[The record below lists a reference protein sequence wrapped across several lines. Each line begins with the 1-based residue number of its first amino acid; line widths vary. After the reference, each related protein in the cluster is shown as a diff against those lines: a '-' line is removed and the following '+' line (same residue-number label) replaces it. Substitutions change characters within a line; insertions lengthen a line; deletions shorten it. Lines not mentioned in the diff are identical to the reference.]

1 MAENKRCLWDFVS
14 KSSEEEKV
22 GAKDL
27 YDLMWRCRDLEI
39 DNLWKRSTLL
49 ATFLVIFWT
58 GLGYTFYKY
67 IDLRLYNEKVFVLRS
82 ALGNFFLLGIQIYA
96 MLGSFISL
104 LWICMT
110 KGSKAWV
117 EFFEGH
123 IDCIKYEKNR
133 EMFFSDDLVKRLKNG
148 EYIPYN
154 GKVPEKF
161 SRDWNN
167 SILKPSGGAF
177 SPSRINVVIGI
188 VSFLLFSIVEYLML
202 VFVLSNFYRPFIP
215 IIAVGIFL
223 VYAFGSYYVVKSV
236 RSGFLDG
243 LRKSMEK

>member
-1 MAENKRCLWDFVS
+1 MADS
-14 KSSEEEKV
+14 DKV
-22 GAKDL
+22 KPKDL
-27 YDLMWRCRDLEI
+27 YDLMWKCRDLEI

-58 GLGYTFYKY
+58 GLGYSFYKF
-67 IDLRLYNEKVFVLRS
+67 IDLRLGGEFKLETG
-82 ALGNFFLLGIQIYA
+82 LGNFFLLGIQIYA

-123 IDCIKYEKNR
+123 IGCIKFKKNR
-133 EMFFSDDLVKRLKNG
+133 EMFFSEELVERLENK

-154 GKVPEKF
+154 GSYPQKF
-161 SRDWNN
+161 QHGWSN
-167 SILKPSGGAF
+167 SILSTSGGAF

-188 VSFLLFSIVEYLML
+188 VSFMLFSLLELIMFGIVLREAVSSLVLKISFIVLFAYL
-202 VFVLSNFYRPFIP
+202 VLNCLI
-215 IIAVGIFL
+215 
-223 VYAFGSYYVVKSV
+223 YVSV
-236 RSGFLDG
+236 RSKFLNSLKKNTGF
-243 LRKSMEK
+243 

>member
-1 MAENKRCLWDFVS
+1 MAEDK
-14 KSSEEEKV
+14 KV
-22 GAKDL
+22 VPKDL
-27 YDLMWRCRDLEI
+27 HDMMWKCRDLEI

-67 IDLRLYNEKVFVLRS
+67 IDLRIDNEKLFVLRS
-82 ALGNFFLLGIQIYA
+82 SIGNFFLLGIQIYA

-117 EFFEGH
+117 EFFESH
-123 IDCIKYEKNR
+123 IDCIKLKKNR
-133 EMFFSDDLVKRLKNG
+133 EMFFSDDLVKRLENG

-154 GKVPEKF
+154 GNVPEQF

-167 SILKPSGGAF
+167 SILKPTGGCF

-188 VSFLLFSIVEYLML
+188 VSFLLFSIVEYLMF
-202 VFVLSNFYRPFIP
+202 VFVLTNTCRPFIP
-215 IIAVGIFL
+215 IIAVVILLIYMGGNWKI
-223 VYAFGSYYVVKSV
+223 YRSVK
-236 RSGFLDG
+236 SGFLNYA
-243 LRKSMEK
+243 RSFMER

>member
-1 MAENKRCLWDFVS
+1 MANK
-14 KSSEEEKV
+14 KV
-22 GAKDL
+22 EPKDL
-27 YDLMWRCRDLEI
+27 YDLMWKCRDLEI

-67 IDLRLYNEKVFVLRS
+67 IDLRLDSENVFVLRS
-82 ALGNFFLLGIQIYA
+82 AIGNFFLLGIQIYA

-123 IDCIKYEKNR
+123 IGCIKFKKNR
-133 EMFFSDDLVKRLKNG
+133 GMFFSEELVERLENKD
-148 EYIPYN
+148 YIPYN
-154 GKVPEKF
+154 GSYPQKF
-161 SRDWNN
+161 QHDWSN
-167 SILKPSGGAF
+167 SILSTSGGAF

-188 VSFLLFSIVEYLML
+188 VSFVLFSIVEFLMFF
-202 VFVLSNFYRPFIP
+202 FVLRNSFRPFIP
-215 IIAVGIFL
+215 IIAVVIL
-223 VYAFGSYYVVKSV
+223 LLYVGGNWKIYRSV
-236 RSGFLDG
+236 MSGFLDD
-243 LRKSMEK
+243 LKDSV

>member
-1 MAENKRCLWDFVS
+1 MGKD
-14 KSSEEEKV
+14 EEQKKV
-22 GAKDL
+22 EPKDL
-27 YDLMWRCRDLEI
+27 HDLMWRCRDLEI

-67 IDLRLYNEKVFVLRS
+67 IDLRLDSEKVFVLRS
-82 ALGNFFLLGIQIYA
+82 SIGNFFLLGIQIYA

-123 IDCIKYEKNR
+123 IDYIKNEKNR
-133 EMFFSDDLVKRLKNG
+133 EMFFSDDLVKRLENG

-154 GKVPEKF
+154 GYVPEEF
-161 SRDWNN
+161 SRNWSDF
-167 SILKPSGGAF
+167 ILSSSGGAF

-202 VFVLSNFYRPFIP
+202 VFVLSNSYRPFIP
-215 IIAVGIFL
+215 IIAVVVFL
-223 VYAFGSYYVVKSV
+223 VYVFGSYYVVKSV
-236 RSGFLDG
+236 RSGFLDD

>member
-1 MAENKRCLWDFVS
+1 MANSD
-14 KSSEEEKV
+14 KV
-22 GAKDL
+22 KPKDL
-27 YDLMWRCRDLEI
+27 YDLMWKCRDLEI

-58 GLGYTFYKY
+58 GLGYSFYKF
-67 IDLRLYNEKVFVLRS
+67 IDLRLGGEFKLES
-82 ALGNFFLLGIQIYA
+82 DLGNFFLLGIQIYA

-123 IDCIKYEKNR
+123 IGCIRFKKNR
-133 EMFFSDDLVKRLKNG
+133 EMFFSEELVERLEND

-154 GKVPEKF
+154 GSYPQKF
-161 SRDWNN
+161 QHAWSN
-167 SILKPSGGAF
+167 SILSTSGGAF

-188 VSFLLFSIVEYLML
+188 VSFLLFSLLELVMFGIVLEKALSSLVLKISFIVLFAYL
-202 VFVLSNFYRPFIP
+202 VLNCLI
-215 IIAVGIFL
+215 
-223 VYAFGSYYVVKSV
+223 YVSV
-236 RSGFLDG
+236 RSKFLNSLKKSTGF
-243 LRKSMEK
+243 

>member
-1 MAENKRCLWDFVS
+1 MGKD
-14 KSSEEEKV
+14 EEQKKV
-22 GAKDL
+22 EPKDL
-27 YDLMWRCRDLEI
+27 HDLMWRCRDLEI

-67 IDLRLYNEKVFVLRS
+67 IDLRLDSEKVFVLRS
-82 ALGNFFLLGIQIYA
+82 SIGNFFLLGIQIYA

-123 IDCIKYEKNR
+123 IDYIKNEKNR
-133 EMFFSDDLVKRLKNG
+133 EMFFSDDLVKRLENG

-154 GKVPEKF
+154 GYVPEEF
-161 SRDWNN
+161 SRNWSDF
-167 SILKPSGGAF
+167 ILSSSGGAF

-188 VSFLLFSIVEYLML
+188 VSFLLFSIVEYLMFF
-202 VFVLSNFYRPFIP
+202 FVLTHTFHPYIPFI
-215 IIAVGIFL
+215 AVVVLL
-223 VYAFGSYYVVKSV
+223 VYMGGNLKIYRSVK
-236 RSGFLDG
+236 SGFLSWV
-243 LRKSMEK
+243 KYCMK